1 MARHTTVTIND
12 VANEAGVAL
21 GTVSNAFNH
30 PEKVRPET
38 LKRINEVAAKL
49 GYAPNQ
55 SARMLAG
62 GKNQSFGLVLPS
74 LEHGISLQIA
84 NGANAEAQKHGYG
97 LLIAN
102 ADNDDI
108 LSARYLSYF
117 MGTQMAGILVQPMS
131 VYGWEPPLAAPAP
144 PPQPP

>member
-1 MARHTTVTIND
+1 
-12 VANEAGVAL
+12 
-21 GTVSNAFNH
+21 
-30 PEKVRPET
+30 
-38 LKRINEVAAKL
+38 
-49 GYAPNQ
+49 
-55 SARMLAG
+55 MLAG

-131 VYGWEPPLAAPAP
+131 VYGWKPSMATPSVPTVYLDFHSDEPGVFCWRRQPCTGAPCGP
-144 PPQPP
+144 TRHRSRRPSRCGLW